1 MVTGDVDNNGLDEV
15 IIDFG
20 ATYGIW
26 IRMNNSSWSQ
36 LHSLSPD
43 SMVTGDMDNN
53 GQDDVIID
61 FGNTYGLWVRMNNSS
76 WVQLHSLSADSMVT
90 GNIDGLASVASSN
103 KIELSDT
110 LPDVEIIELPEAELG
125 VQLP

>member
-1 MVTGDVDNNGLDEV
+1 MVTGDIDNNGLDEV

-20 ATYGIW
+20 APYGIW
-26 IRMNNSSWSQ
+26 VWMNNSSWSQ
-36 LHSLSPD
+36 LHSLSSD
-43 SMVTGDMDNN
+43 SMVTGDMDSN

-103 KIELSDT
+103 NLELSES
-110 LPDVEIIELPEAELG
+110 LPDVEIIMLPEPEVG
-125 VQLP
+125 VLLP